1 MQIQNPRSRPIAAS
15 TPQAI
20 AELIDRSFE
29 SLSPELQRAARWLRQ
44 HQAALGLY
52 SMRTSAKDA
61 GVSPATMTRL
71 AQRLGFDGFD
81 SLREPFTRQLAG
93 SAAPALASAA
103 DRVGGDEPAAQL
115 NLHQQSN
122 VASAFALNSTAG
134 LCEAADTLLHARNVC
149 FLGMRVCHGVAFH
162 ANYVYGLLSTNGT
175 LIDDLGGTITDQ
187 ITRLSRDDVLVA
199 ISQAP
204 YTRLTVDAVQQALD
218 CRATVIALT
227 DSQLSP
233 IARGAQHVLLYQTT
247 MPSFFQST
255 TGADALIELLLS
267 TLAVRGGVRTQRR
280 LLQMQEHLRH
290 TRAYWDRPARTGRA
304 AVAATD
310 ADGDVGLTL
319 AEGVR

>member
-1 MQIQNPRSRPIAAS
+1 M
-15 TPQAI
+15 
-20 AELIDRSFE
+20 IDRSFE
-29 SLSPELQRAARWLRQ
+29 ALSPELQRAARWLRQ

-93 SAAPALASAA
+93 SSAPALASAA
-103 DRVGGDEPAAQL
+103 GRVGGDEPSAQL

-162 ANYVYGLLSTNGT
+162 ANYVYGLLATNGT

-187 ITRLSRDDVLVA
+187 ITRLARDDVLVA
-199 ISQAP
+199 ISQSP
-204 YTRLTVDAVQQALD
+204 YARHTVEGVLQAIE
-218 CRATVIALT
+218 RKATVIALT

-255 TGADALIELLLS
+255 TGAEALTELLLS

-280 LLQMQEHLRH
+280 LLQMQEHLRR
-290 TRAYWDRPARTGRA
+290 TRAYWDRPARASRA
-304 AVAATD
+304 AVAAPDVD
-310 ADGDVGLTL
+310 ADGDVAMTQ
-319 AEGVR
+319 AEGAR